1 MGVKINDL
9 PVVRWGVN
17 KNMVGEDGYPQDAFC
32 YYCGLNL
39 HTECVENVKG
49 GYVIVAWV
57 RFMSVINCLRNFLLN
72 EWSEGVDCF
81 VDCPLRE
88 GSLSGVALDGKE
100 TMLCSWFELFPY
112 HIMCCV
118 IT

>member
-39 HTECVENVKG
+39 HTECVENVRRGICDSCMGQIYERDK
-49 GYVIVAWV
+49 
-57 RFMSVINCLRNFLLN
+57 LL
-72 EWSEGVDCF
+72 EKFPVERMERRRG
-81 VDCPLRE
+81 
-88 GSLSGVALDGKE
+88 
-100 TMLCSWFELFPY
+100 LFR
-112 HIMCCV
+112 
-118 IT
+118 